1 MSTQKTKT
9 LTKENEDYTQKE
21 RYTMFLNWKNICK
34 MPILPKGI
42 YRFNTIPTKMPE
54 FLTKLEQ
61 II

>member
-21 RYTMFLNWKNICK
+21 RYNMFLNWKNICK

-42 YRFNTIPTKMPE
+42 
-54 FLTKLEQ
+54 
-61 II
+61 